1 MSTAYYVTV
10 TLHVLA
16 ALIWLG
22 GLFFFGLVGAP
33 TLRRIEPPALR
44 QELFNVLGTRFRTV
58 AWACIALLILTGLG
72 NLYLRGWL
80 GALSDPGFWRTATG
94 VSLGVKLASVAVM
107 VVVSAIHDFVVG
119 PASSRLTPGTPE
131 ANAVRRRAA
140 LLGRLNAVVGIVLV
154 IAAVR
159 LARG

>member
-1 MSTAYYVTV
+1 MPTAYYVTV

-33 TLRRIEPPALR
+33 ALRRIEPPSLR

-58 AWACIALLILTGLG
+58 AWICIAILIITGLG
-72 NLYLRGWL
+72 NLQFRGWTS
-80 GALSDPGFWRTATG
+80 ALSNPGFWSTATG
-94 VSLGVKLASVAVM
+94 MALGTKLGSVAVM
-107 VVVSAIHDFVVG
+107 IVISAIHDFAVG

-131 ANAVRRRAA
+131 ATAARRRASV
-140 LLGRLNAVVGIVLV
+140 LGRLNAVVGLVLV

-159 LARG
+159 LARA